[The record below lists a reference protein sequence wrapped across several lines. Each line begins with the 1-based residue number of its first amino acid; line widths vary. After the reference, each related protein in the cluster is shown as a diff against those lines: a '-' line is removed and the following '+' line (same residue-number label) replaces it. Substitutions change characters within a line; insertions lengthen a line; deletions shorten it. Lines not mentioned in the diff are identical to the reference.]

1 MRVLSGSTLADALS
15 YCSCN
20 SSKVAVVF
28 SNRNQLYEFRAE
40 LLRQVESNSLPG
52 VAHYNRGR
60 DELRFYSG
68 GYIKLL
74 SASYNRAL
82 TGWTFHEV
90 IYDRGITDT
99 DTLSI
104 LKAIE
109 RPPSPN
115 WFRRTTDIEEMEVDP
130 EPLDAFLSEFS
141 VHKT

>member
-1 MRVLSGSTLADALS
+1 MRLLSGSALADALS
-15 YCSCN
+15 YCCYN
-20 SSKVAVVF
+20 GGKVAVVF
-28 SNRNQLYEFRAE
+28 SSRNQLYEFRAE
-40 LLRQVESNSLPG
+40 LLRQIEGNRLPG
-52 VAHYNRGR
+52 VAHYNRSR
-60 DELRFYSG
+60 DELRFHSG

-90 IYDRGITDT
+90 IYDRGITDP

-104 LKAIE
+104 LRAIE
-109 RPPSPN
+109 RSPAPN
-115 WFRRTTDIEEMEVDP
+115 WFRRATDIEEMEVDP